1 MNLPESKSAKE
12 DQVAAPER
20 LSSQHTPSM
29 KGQLPYNEER
39 VPHSNPPNSPNLVCE
54 YADDGTCSNK
64 YLEDKDGWRSD
75 HELEAEL

>member
-1 MNLPESKSAKE
+1 
-12 DQVAAPER
+12 
-20 LSSQHTPSM
+20 M

-39 VPHSNPPNSPNLVCE
+39 EPHSNPPNSPNLVCE